1 MTLPRVAVIV
11 LNWNGGQ
18 DTLDCLASLRQMDY
32 PCFDVLVV
40 DNSSTDGSIEAIR
53 ESFPEVS
60 LIETGANLGFTGGN
74 NVGMRHALDRGV
86 DYVLLLNN
94 DTEVAVDLLTCLV
107 DAVEAEPGVGV
118 AGPLIYYYDQ
128 PAIVWSAG
136 GAVDRRRGQTR
147 MVGLGEPDSGQ
158 YGSTPREVDFV
169 SGCAL
174 LTRRSVLE
182 QIGLLDERFFAYYE
196 EVEWCL
202 RARRAGYRIIN
213 VPGAKVWHKISPKQR
228 ASSPMVHYYMT
239 RNRLLFLSSAGLG
252 WRAWFQALVLD
263 DLRTLL
269 SWTLKRKWR
278 HKRPCRQATLRAI
291 ADAGRCR
298 WGNQTKGGGGRT
310 L

>member
-74 NVGMRHALDRGV
+74 NVGMRHALDRGA

-94 DTEVAVDLLTCLV
+94 DTEVAVDLLACLV

-128 PAIVWSAG
+128 PEIVWSAG

-158 YGSTPREVDFV
+158 YGSMPREVDFV

-174 LTRRSVLE
+174 LARRSVLE
-182 QIGLLDERFFAYYE
+182 QIGLLDERFFA
-196 EVEWCL
+196 
-202 RARRAGYRIIN
+202 
-213 VPGAKVWHKISPKQR
+213 
-228 ASSPMVHYYMT
+228 
-239 RNRLLFLSSAGLG
+239 
-252 WRAWFQALVLD
+252 
-263 DLRTLL
+263 
-269 SWTLKRKWR
+269 
-278 HKRPCRQATLRAI
+278 
-291 ADAGRCR
+291 
-298 WGNQTKGGGGRT
+298 
-310 L
+310 